1 MQVIFDIV
9 FGNISSQLTLEYAQ
23 EIAESLPSQKHN
35 QQTEDPA
42 IRDVNYNQAFN
53 IYQDCVSIMLTQKN
67 GLTSCVGNLV
77 NLAKTSHSYL
87 SFIAHLTLF
96 EILRKLKYWRPA
108 HFLASAI
115 QRKIDNGTFIKTEK
129 ETILKLK
136 INNAITLFYLRDYDQ
151 PLDCCHHVLDELEN
165 SKEFTGTFPVISLMT
180 ACYIMQKRT

>member
-1 MQVIFDIV
+1 MQVILDIF

-35 QQTEDPA
+35 QQTQAPA

-53 IYQDCVSIMLTQKN
+53 IYQDCISIMLTQKN

-108 HFLASAI
+108 HILASAI
-115 QRKIDNGTFIKTEK
+115 QRKIDNGTFIKTGGDNFEIK
-129 ETILKLK
+129 
-136 INNAITLFYLRDYDQ
+136 DQ
-151 PLDCCHHVLDELEN
+151 
-165 SKEFTGTFPVISLMT
+165 
-180 ACYIMQKRT
+180 